1 MSGPFLFIIFLNDLD
16 VKIGTEPAI
25 IKCADDCT
33 IVAPVMKGHDFS
45 PDLIRQFIGWTETN
59 YMNCNSSKCKELV
72 FRKKGHTDVYST
84 ISGIPQCTEL
94 KIVGLTF
101 QPNCRFDIHVKSK
114 LVKANKCLYVI
125 RTLRKE
131 GCTQVEV
138 EHLFKALVLPNITY
152 TLYADDTSISLA
164 AANVSDLEN
173 KINRE
178 LINLNRWLKANK
190 LSLNIAKTEF
200 MIIGSR
206 QRIQTNCCNHQFNIQ
221 LESKNIENV
230 DHTKS
235 LGIFIDKNLSW
246 KKHITET
253 SKKIASATIDVNT
266 LLSTSLLS
274 ATILL
279 CNPCP
284 N

>member
-1 MSGPFLFIIFLNDLD
+1 M
-16 VKIGTEPAI
+16 
-25 IKCADDCT
+25 
-33 IVAPVMKGHDFS
+33 
-45 PDLIRQFIGWTETN
+45 
-59 YMNCNSSKCKELV
+59 
-72 FRKKGHTDVYST
+72 
-84 ISGIPQCTEL
+84 
-94 KIVGLTF
+94 
-101 QPNCRFDIHVKSK
+101 
-114 LVKANKCLYVI
+114 
-125 RTLRKE
+125 
-131 GCTQVEV
+131 
-138 EHLFKALVLPNITY
+138 
-152 TLYADDTSISLA
+152 YADDTSISLA

-253 SKKIASATIDVNT
+253 SKKIASAIG
-266 LLSTSLLS
+266 SLKRTRKFICQKTAQKLY
-274 ATILL
+274 AALIEPQLITAAQFGTA
-279 CNPCP
+279 
-284 N
+284 